1 MTSRRSDVWKIILLQ
16 DVDKVGSKGEVANV
30 SEGYARNYLFPRKLA
45 EMATAG
51 RDRPGPQDH
60 GAEGRPRAPRSSSG
74 PKRSAT
80 CWPRPFS
87 PSPRRSAR
95 GEQLFGS
102 ITNADIATAIY
113 AARKI
118 RIDKRNVD
126 LEEPIKMVG
135 TYMVKVDV
143 NSSLEPAEVKV
154 IVVPEEHKARGTEM
168 AAGNGGPGGEPG
180 GDYTLP
186 QNLDAE
192 LSVLGASM
200 LTPNVI
206 PAVSE
211 IIRPHYFYRQGH
223 QRIFEVIEDLFSRGE
238 PVDPIT
244 VSRATGQQGQPRG
257 GGRAGVHPQPGDGGP
272 RGHQRPLLRGDRQGE
287 LLPALA
293 HQGGRGDHRDGLPA
307 GAARPLEL
315 IDRAEQMVFDI
326 SAEPG
331 GRGVR
336 AHRRAD
342 HRELLRTG
350 AAHDRGA
357 PHHRAA
363 RPASATWTP

>member
-1 MTSRRSDVWKIILLQ
+1 M
-16 DVDKVGSKGEVANV
+16 GGKGEVANV
-30 SEGYARNYLFPRKLA
+30 SDGYARNYLFPRKMA

-51 RDRPGPQDH
+51 QIAQVRKIMEQKADHARREARARRRD
-60 GAEGRPRAPRSSSG
+60 PRHCWRKTVLTIPAPVG
-74 PKRSAT
+74 G
-80 CWPRPFS
+80 
-87 PSPRRSAR
+87 
-95 GEQLFGS
+95 GEKLFGS

-118 RIDKRNVD
+118 RVDKRNVD

-143 NSSLEPAEVKV
+143 NGSPEPAEVKV
-154 IVVPEEHKARGTEM
+154 IVVPEEHKACVQ
-168 AAGNGGPGGEPG
+168 GGGCRDGGGKRRPRRRAG
-180 GDYTLP
+180 GDYSLP

-211 IIRPHYFYRQGH
+211 IVRPHYFYRPGH

-244 VSRATGQQGQPRG
+244 VSEQLANRASLEAI
-257 GGRAGVHPQPGDGGP
+257 GGRAFIHGLVTSVPAATNARYYAEIVRENYYLRSLIKVGGEITEMGYRREQP
-272 RGHQRPLLRGDRQGE
+272 
-287 LLPALA
+287 
-293 HQGGRGDHRDGLPA
+293 
-307 GAARPLEL
+307 PLEL

-326 SAEPG
+326 SQSRVQG
-331 GRGVR
+331 SSSR
-336 AHRRAD
+336 
-342 HRELLRTG
+342 
-350 AAHDRGA
+350 
-357 PHHRAA
+357 
-363 RPASATWTP
+363 